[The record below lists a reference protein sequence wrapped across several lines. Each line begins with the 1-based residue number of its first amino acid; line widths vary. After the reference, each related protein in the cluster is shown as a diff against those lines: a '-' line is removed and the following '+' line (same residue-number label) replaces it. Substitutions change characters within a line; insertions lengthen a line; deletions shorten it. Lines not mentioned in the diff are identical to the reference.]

1 MLPVPTRDELVT
13 FTGRPA
19 SAFSTFADQALAQAT
34 LMFTFVTH
42 LAQLPPEPDK
52 VQLAT
57 YAILEMAD
65 RILLEQPWAAY
76 KNNPFQSETIGSWS
90 YSKSTATVRTVQ
102 QGMRTGLFWWDL
114 AVDEL
119 STPGT
124 SVAGHG
130 SIAAD
135 TPGLAQ
141 LDDGSFYISGP
152 DGEDDSSAPYTRI
165 S

>member
-1 MLPVPTRDELVT
+1 MLPVPTRAELVT

-19 SAFSTFADQALAQAT
+19 SSFTAFADEALAQAT

-42 LAQLPPEPDK
+42 LSEMPDDPDKAQL
-52 VQLAT
+52 AR

-65 RILLEQPWAAY
+65 RILLEQPWATY

-90 YSKSTATVRTVQ
+90 YSKSTATVRMVQ

-119 STPGT
+119 KEPGT

-130 SIAAD
+130 SILIETA
-135 TPGLAQ
+135 GLRQ
-141 LDDGSFYISGP
+141 LEDGTFFISGP
-152 DGEDDSSAPYTRI
+152 DGSEADSGSTSSSI
-165 S
+165 